1 MNCIV
6 IAVPPRH
13 GQIVQ
18 QLSTS
23 TVSVHSFALEE
34 IQEASSIVYE
44 HDDSET
50 KEDSF
55 QIQLTDGH
63 YTVEQNVPIM
73 VILVD
78 EETSRMAI
86 NNGLEVEIGK
96 SKVMS
101 SQALK
106 ATDITSED
114 KTLVYVI
121 HLVPM
126 QGFLQHLNGE
136 G

>member
-1 MNCIV
+1 MIDTPILNEVDADMPPDELHFV

-55 QIQLTDGH
+55 QI
-63 YTVEQNVPIM
+63 
-73 VILVD
+73 
-78 EETSRMAI
+78 
-86 NNGLEVEIGK
+86 
-96 SKVMS
+96 
-101 SQALK
+101 
-106 ATDITSED
+106 
-114 KTLVYVI
+114 
-121 HLVPM
+121 
-126 QGFLQHLNGE
+126 
-136 G
+136 

>member
-1 MNCIV
+1 MIDTPILNEVDADMPSDELHFV

-44 HDDSET
+44 HDDSEM

-55 QIQLTDGH
+55 QI
-63 YTVEQNVPIM
+63 
-73 VILVD
+73 
-78 EETSRMAI
+78 
-86 NNGLEVEIGK
+86 
-96 SKVMS
+96 
-101 SQALK
+101 
-106 ATDITSED
+106 
-114 KTLVYVI
+114 
-121 HLVPM
+121 
-126 QGFLQHLNGE
+126 
-136 G
+136 

>member
-1 MNCIV
+1 M
-6 IAVPPRH
+6 
-13 GQIVQ
+13 
-18 QLSTS
+18 
-23 TVSVHSFALEE
+23 SVHSFALGE
-34 IQEASSIVYE
+34 IQEAFSIVYE

-63 YTVEQNVPIM
+63 YIVEQNVPIM

-96 SKVMS
+96 SCLVKPLKPQTSLQRTRPLFMS
-101 SQALK
+101 SIWYPCRVSYS
-106 ATDITSED
+106 T
-114 KTLVYVI
+114 
-121 HLVPM
+121 
-126 QGFLQHLNGE
+126 
-136 G
+136 